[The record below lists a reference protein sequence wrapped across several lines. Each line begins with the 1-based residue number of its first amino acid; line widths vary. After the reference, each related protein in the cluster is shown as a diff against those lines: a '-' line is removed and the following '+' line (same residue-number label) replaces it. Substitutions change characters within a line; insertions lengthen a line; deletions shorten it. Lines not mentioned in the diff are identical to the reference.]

1 MEPKQLAQFCHT
13 LRLRIRLGIAYA
25 CLVLALLVLGAFT
38 AQHGWYRGFLMC
50 GALAGHAARHTGRTA
65 QAGRSMPPRIR
76 RARTVFVAEIGPYG
90 CVGCTGAAFA
100 RRRCGPVFFPCGGF
114 CADGRGLR
122 APCDKQNA
130 LLCAFKKVLSA
141 PTARRRPKRR
151 KKRGCLRQAAPSFI
165 HKHSTTPPCRPQQGA
180 HAERCTQ
187 RANRRKRQKVLT
199 DLCKP
204 QARPA
209 ATVLPPK
216 AQARH
221 YAKAGMTKKYIST

>member
-1 MEPKQLAQFCHT
+1 
-13 LRLRIRLGIAYA
+13 
-25 CLVLALLVLGAFT
+25 
-38 AQHGWYRGFLMC
+38 MC
-50 GALAGHAARHTGRTA
+50 GALAGHAARHTGRIA

-122 APCDKQNA
+122 APCDKQSA

-165 HKHSTTPPCRPQQGA
+165 HKHSTTPPCRPQQAA

-187 RANRRKRQKVLT
+187 RANRRKRQKVLK
-199 DLCKP
+199 DLCKA